1 MNISRGDIREDDLFT
16 LGELTLENGQQLY
29 TVMRE
34 RILEIAG
41 DPILSLVELRE
52 EDRNQ
57 DNLSMTMLV
66 AAARFKD
73 NVKVCRCCD
82 YLMNNNC

>member
-1 MNISRGDIREDDLFT
+1 
-16 LGELTLENGQQLY
+16 
-29 TVMRE
+29 MRE
-34 RILEIAG
+34 RILDIAG

-73 NVKVCRCCD
+73 NVKVYYTRVIQ
-82 YLMNNNC
+82 

>member
-1 MNISRGDIREDDLFT
+1 
-16 LGELTLENGQQLY
+16 
-29 TVMRE
+29 MRE
-34 RILEIAG
+34 RIMEIAG

-52 EDRNQ
+52 EDCNQ

-73 NVKVCRCCD
+73 NVKVCCSVTV
-82 YLMNNNC
+82 